1 MRDRCSSSQ
10 MRRELE
16 DSPAAEQVH
25 SGASRSHW
33 RGNLRSKERRGQDA
47 RKPGT
52 SACRNSDKT
61 RQHPPLC
68 GRRTSWLPPGDHA
81 IREHFLREY
90 GDAEVAGP
98 NRQLVGENFNLVRK
112 IVGAILLA
120 RRCRLRAVGLAG
132 LLFARRYDAFL
143 AGRHVVVL
151 PQARL
156 NFGDDAQVVHEFC
169 ALGVHQV
176 RLAIGVAIDRSRTKI
191 GELRLAEVEAEHAEQ
206 NRKRAGHGERA
217 IREAHPTDVLEPAEE
232 GAPAGDGFAFA
243 ERLVEDRVDEARR
256 RLNLLHHVHA
266 REELGQVSDE
276 RGATRAVADVSLER
290 HAVVPRHSVVEV
302 IAEPRFDLF
311 ASPDHFRSVLL
322 SLFLST
328 ATFYSYFYLR

>member
-10 MRRELE
+10 MRRQRV
-16 DSPAAEQVH
+16 DSRAAERAR
-25 SGASRSHW
+25 SEEGRSHW

-52 SACRNSDKT
+52 SACRNYDKT

-81 IREHFLREY
+81 IREHFLRED
-90 GDAEVAGP
+90 GDAEMAGP

-169 ALGVHQV
+169 ALGVYQV
-176 RLAIGVAIDRSRTKI
+176 RLAIGVAIDRSWAKI
-191 GELRLAEVEAEHAEQ
+191 SELWLAEVEAEHAEQ
-206 NRKRAGHGERA
+206 NCERPGDGERTVCK
-217 IREAHPTDVLEPAEE
+217 AHPTDVLEPAEE

-243 ERLVEDRVDEARR
+243 ECIVEDRVDEARG
-256 RLNLLHHVHA
+256 RLNLLHYVHA
-266 REELGQVSDE
+266 REELGQV
-276 RGATRAVADVSLER
+276 
-290 HAVVPRHSVVEV
+290 
-302 IAEPRFDLF
+302 
-311 ASPDHFRSVLL
+311 
-322 SLFLST
+322 
-328 ATFYSYFYLR
+328 